1 MKNKRN
7 RKQSISDITKS
18 MRRNLIPQLS
28 IQSIAVV
35 LTVACSFALM
45 TWLVQDLLSV
55 EHIYASAGFEL
66 LGVLGFL
73 IIVLVPYNIVSYRRR
88 AREVMTLSDAIRKV
102 AGGDY
107 ESKIPTEKKVQITPI
122 YEAFNKM
129 CDELQ
134 SVQMLRYDFINS
146 YSHEFKTPIASI
158 KGFAELLLEKDMTKE
173 EQQMYLQIIVDESER
188 LSSLSR
194 NTILLSKLSSQSI
207 VSDQEEYD
215 LGEQLRQSSI
225 ILSGKWLDKKI
236 EFDCQLEDVKYVGNR
251 EMMYHLWI
259 NLLDNAVKY
268 TPEGGEIT
276 VTLVREENEAVV
288 RIEDTGMGMTEDVCN
303 HLFEPYFQ
311 GDSSHSKHGLGL
323 GLAIAK
329 RIIELCDGSIKVD
342 SRVGEGSVF
351 TVQLPIAENITGA

>member
-1 MKNKRN
+1 MKNKSIK
-7 RKQSISDITKS
+7 KQSISDMTRGLK
-18 MRRNLIPQLS
+18 RRLIPQLS

-45 TWLVQDLLSV
+45 TWIVQDLLSV

-66 LGVLGFL
+66 LGVVAFL
-73 IIVLVPYNIVSYRRR
+73 VLVLVPFNIVSYRRR
-88 AREVMTLSDAIRKV
+88 AKEVITLSDAIRKV

-107 ESKIPTEKKVQITPI
+107 TSKISTEKRAQITPI
-122 YEAFNKM
+122 YEDFNKM

-158 KGFAELLLEKDMTKE
+158 KGFAELLLEKDMSKE

-207 VSDQEEYD
+207 VSGQEEYD

-225 ILSGKWLDKKI
+225 ILSGKWLDKNI
-236 EFDCQLEDVKYVGNR
+236 EFDCQLDEVHYIGNK
-251 EMMYHLWI
+251 EMMYHLWL

-268 TPEGGEIT
+268 TPEGGKIT
-276 VTLVREENEAVV
+276 VCLLKDGDDAVV
-288 RIEDTGMGMTEDVCN
+288 KIADTGAGISEEVRN

-311 GDSSHSKHGLGL
+311 GDSSHSNHGLGL
-323 GLAIAK
+323 GLSIVK
-329 RIIELCDGSIKVD
+329 RIVELCSGSIIVE
-342 SRVGEGSVF
+342 SEVGSGSTF
-351 TVQLPIAENITGA
+351 TVRLPMI

>member
-1 MKNKRN
+1 M
-7 RKQSISDITKS
+7 TKS
-18 MRRNLIPQLS
+18 MRRKLIPQLS
-28 IQSIAVV
+28 LQSIAVV

-45 TWLVQDLLSV
+45 TWIVQDLLSV

-88 AREVMTLSDAIRKV
+88 AKEVITLSDAIRNV

-107 ESKIPTEKKVQITPI
+107 TSKISTEKKAQITPI
-122 YEAFNKM
+122 YEDFNKM

-158 KGFAELLLEKDMTKE
+158 KGFAELLLEKDMSRE

-207 VSDQEEYD
+207 VSGQEEYE

-225 ILSGKWLDKKI
+225 ILSGKWLNKNI
-236 EFDCQLEDVKYVGNR
+236 EFDCQLEEVHYIGNK
-251 EMMYHLWI
+251 EMMYHLWLNI
-259 NLLDNAVKY
+259 LDNAVKY
-268 TPEGGEIT
+268 TPEGGKIT
-276 VTLVREENEAVV
+276 VSLIRENNEAVV
-288 RIEDTGMGMTEDVCN
+288 RIEDTGEGISEEVRK

-323 GLAIAK
+323 GLAIVK
-329 RIIELCDGSIKVD
+329 RIVELCSGSIEIESKL
-342 SRVGEGSVF
+342 GAGSVF
-351 TVQLPIAENITGA
+351 TVRLPIEKE